1 MVNRDWSVKEE
12 NDPFVVP
19 SFETI
24 SFSMPTMGS
33 WESFIK
39 GDTDGWCYLSDSN
52 PSLSALEQLLAKT
65 QGVEACWVTSTGKSA
80 IAATLLALLSAGDHL
95 ILLREGYKSTRLFA
109 ESMLQR
115 FGVALTLIGVDD
127 LPRLEEFIQPG
138 KTRVLVLE
146 SPTNPMTRVP
156 DLYAACAVAKQHGVM
171 TVLDNSLAGFHQHG
185 SVPVDVIAHSL
196 SKFASGVGD
205 VMGGAVL
212 GSKEQVS
219 FIKNRNCW
227 NTDALA
233 AHSAVELWKGMQTYK
248 LRVSQQSSNALA
260 IARFLETQPTV
271 SRVVYPGLE
280 SHPDHTIAA
289 RQMTDFGSVLA
300 FDVAGG
306 PDAMRA
312 ALDRLRVFRIAFGTG
327 FTQSIANPAWLFYA
341 RSFPEAQEGPSAIKD
356 NTIRLS
362 VGIESAEDL
371 IADLKQA
378 LSGSEQ
384 HQAQPAAAACA
395 STSRK

>member
-24 SFSMPTMGS
+24 SFSLPSMES
-33 WESFIK
+33 WESFIR
-39 GDTDGWCYLSDSN
+39 GEQDGWCYLSDSN
-52 PSLSALEQLLAKT
+52 PSLAALEKLLAKV
-65 QGVEACWVTSTGKSA
+65 QGAERCWVTSTGKSA
-80 IAATLLALLSAGDHL
+80 IAATLMALLNAGDHL

-109 ESMLQR
+109 EGTLTR
-115 FGVALTLIGVDD
+115 FGVAITLIGVDD

-156 DLYAACAVAKQHGVM
+156 DLYSACAVARQHGVT

-185 SVPVDVIAHSL
+185 QVPVDVIVHSL

-212 GSKEQVS
+212 GSAEQVS
-219 FIKNRNCW
+219 FIKNRNIW
-227 NTDALA
+227 NTDALS

-248 LRVSQQSSNALA
+248 LRVQQQSSSALA
-260 IARFLETQPTV
+260 IAEFLEKHPQVT
-271 SRVVYPGLE
+271 RVVYPGLA
-280 SHPDHTIAA
+280 SHPDHQVAA

-300 FDVAGG
+300 FDTAGG
-306 PDAMRA
+306 ADAMRRT
-312 ALDRLRVFRIAFGTG
+312 LDRMRVFRIAFGTG

-341 RSFPEAQEGPSAIKD
+341 RSFPEAQTGASAIND

-362 VGIESAEDL
+362 VGIEPVDEL
-371 IADLKQA
+371 IADLAQA
-378 LSGSEQ
+378 LAAGDR
-384 HQAQPAAAACA
+384 QAEPLTAV
-395 STSRK
+395 R